1 VSLKPSPIQPLPEE
15 RPGSTAAPIRT
26 STPAAVQ
33 PERPELVPE
42 GYVYYDTLGGKG
54 YWSMPPGVPNGYRYV
69 KTRDGKGYWVL

>member
-1 VSLKPSPIQPLPEE
+1 MSLKPSPIQPLPEE

-42 GYVYYDTLGGKG
+42 GYVYYDTLGVTR
-54 YWSMPPGVPNGYRYV
+54 PP
-69 KTRDGKGYWVL
+69 L